1 MFQSLS
7 LRARLSLLLGGVI
20 LAGLASGVG
29 LLVLHAGARVSAEAE
44 GATRLA
50 RDLVEAS
57 MPRLGAAKDPRAELD
72 DLLADARRL
81 RHVRVYVEGRSEPAR
96 AVKDPA
102 PDWFSALV
110 FRSPPPERIAS
121 PLGVLEIAANPAD
134 EIAEIWA
141 EIIWLAIGAAG
152 VAGLAFALVSYA
164 VSRTLSPIGALS
176 EALRRLEEGH
186 YGLRAP
192 IGGSPDFAVIAERI
206 NSLAATLNRLDA
218 ENRRLVRRMIH
229 VQDEERR
236 DIARDLHDEIGP
248 FLFTIRAGVGALAR
262 KARTPGADPALI
274 AEDCVK
280 VDAQIAAL
288 QQVNRRILGR
298 LRPAALAEM
307 GLADALEA
315 LVRGWR
321 EARAGV
327 TIDLALEG
335 ARGALDESTA
345 LTAYR
350 VAQEGL
356 TNAFR
361 HSGATRISLAVTRDG
376 PALQIELCDNGAGL
390 PATREGGGLGLRG
403 MSERVAALG
412 GTLTLANMPTG
423 GARLSA
429 TLPLA
434 PPIGTGEPSDARPD
448 SGNLPEAHRTRSHEK
463 RYFSEL

>member
-1 MFQSLS
+1 MVHCLS
-7 LRARLSLLLGGVI
+7 LRARLSLLLGGVL
-20 LAGLASGVG
+20 LAGLAFGVG
-29 LLVLHAGARVSAEAE
+29 LLILHAGARVNAEAD

-50 RDLVEAS
+50 RDLVEATL
-57 MPRLGAAKDPRAELD
+57 PRLGAAKDPRAELA

-81 RHVRVYVEGRSEPAR
+81 RHVRVSVEGESEAAGPA
-96 AVKDPA
+96 KNPA

-110 FRSPPPERIAS
+110 FRAPPATRIAT
-121 PLGVLEIAANPAD
+121 PLGALEIAANPAD
-134 EIAEIWA
+134 EIAEIWE
-141 EIIWLAIGAAG
+141 EIVWLAIGAAG
-152 VAGLAFALVSYA
+152 VAGLAFALVSYV

-176 EALRRLEEGH
+176 GALRRLEQGD
-186 YGLRAP
+186 YDVRAGADGAP
-192 IGGSPDFAVIAERI
+192 EFIAIAERI
-206 NSLAATLNRLDA
+206 NALAATLNRLDD

-262 KARTPGADPALI
+262 KVGAAGADPALL
-274 AEDCVK
+274 AEDCAK
-280 VDAQIAAL
+280 IDAQIAAL

-298 LRPAALAEM
+298 LRPAALSEM

-315 LVRGWR
+315 LARGWR
-321 EARAGV
+321 ETRADV

-335 ARGALDESTA
+335 ARGPIDETTA

-361 HSGATRISLAVTRDG
+361 HSDANRVGLSVTRDG
-376 PALQIELCDNGAGL
+376 GRLTVDVVDDGAGL
-390 PATREGGGLGLRG
+390 PATPGGGGLGLRG

-412 GTLTLANMPTG
+412 GTLTLANLPAG
-423 GARLSA
+423 GVRLSA
-429 TLPLA
+429 SLKLESPAGAA
-434 PPIGTGEPSDARPD
+434 PAFSGPD
-448 SGNLPEAHRTRSHEK
+448 GSGNFPDQHRTQSHEK
-463 RYFSEL
+463 RYISEV